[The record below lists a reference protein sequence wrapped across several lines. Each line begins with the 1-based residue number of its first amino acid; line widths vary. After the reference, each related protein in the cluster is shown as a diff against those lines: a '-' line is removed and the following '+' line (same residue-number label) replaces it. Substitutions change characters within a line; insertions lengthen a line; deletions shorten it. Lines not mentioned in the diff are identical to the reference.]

1 MVAERDEVRD
11 STASVAI
18 LSNVG
23 NDACECNEVNGNT
36 LESDILTLAA
46 GCVYIQGGVVQ

>member
-23 NDACECNEVNGNT
+23 NDVCESDEVNKNT
-36 LESDILTLAA
+36 L
-46 GCVYIQGGVVQ
+46 